1 MVWLICQTA
10 FRKGETKLLIRGVPS
25 AEWVFCPMIKGIKN
39 DKVSVNAC
47 NRCPRLIRVE
57 QTFIPPLRTDTRGL
71 ITKRTNHL
79 HFMKPPPSRCRAKPS
94 TLRSLAPT
102 LSLIEER
109 QPIIDVFDEEDH
121 LLILAQLP
129 GMDRKDVK
137 VKANDNTVTITAENA
152 TKKYLDT
159 IRLPSHVM
167 KGAVKFTYR
176 NNILQAKLKKT

>member
-1 MVWLICQTA
+1 
-10 FRKGETKLLIRGVPS
+10 
-25 AEWVFCPMIKGIKN
+25 
-39 DKVSVNAC
+39 
-47 NRCPRLIRVE
+47 
-57 QTFIPPLRTDTRGL
+57 
-71 ITKRTNHL
+71 
-79 HFMKPPPSRCRAKPS
+79 MKPPPSRCRAKPS